1 MKPCPE
7 MGRFLQGMLV
17 KEPAGLWSGWDMAQE
32 AGLMGRW
39 PVGQQACD
47 GQSRGRHP
55 QTAGTGAFYRT
66 ELGFP
71 WTGKGFHFPLVTR
84 TGAGMAE
91 LIKAEFQ
98 V

>member
-47 GQSRGRHP
+47 GQSSGRHP
-55 QTAGTGAFYRT
+55 QTAGTAFYRT

-91 LIKAEFQ
+91 LIKAELQ